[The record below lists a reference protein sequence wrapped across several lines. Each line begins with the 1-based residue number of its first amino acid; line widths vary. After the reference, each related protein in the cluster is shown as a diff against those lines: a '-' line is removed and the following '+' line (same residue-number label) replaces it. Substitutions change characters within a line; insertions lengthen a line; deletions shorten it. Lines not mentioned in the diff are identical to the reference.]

1 MRTPVHA
8 MPPQRP
14 DLVEALA
21 DGLAELLVSEFRR
34 RHAQGNQQALAA
46 TVASPRGTNHV
57 DDAPQAERYV
67 AVSCG
72 NDGLREGINEGDQ
85 R

>member
-21 DGLAELLVSEFRR
+21 DGLAELLVSEYRR
-34 RHAQGNQQALAA
+34 RHPPRNQQVLGA
-46 TVASPRGTNHV
+46 TVETSRGINHL
-57 DDAPQAERYV
+57 DDAPQAEHYV
-67 AVSCG
+67 ALSCG
-72 NDGLREGINEGDQ
+72 NDGLREGSNGGD
-85 R
+85 RR